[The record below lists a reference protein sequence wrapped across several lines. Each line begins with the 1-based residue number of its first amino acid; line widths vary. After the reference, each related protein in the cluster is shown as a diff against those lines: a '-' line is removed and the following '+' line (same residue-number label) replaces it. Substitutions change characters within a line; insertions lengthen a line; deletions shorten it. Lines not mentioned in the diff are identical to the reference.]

1 MAGHGYGLEDKGGMS
16 DALFPAL
23 ADMQGLAGYV
33 GVWVVYGI
41 GLTVV
46 FWTLGYLVWFIIQFF
61 R

>member
-1 MAGHGYGLEDKGGMS
+1 MS

>member
-1 MAGHGYGLEDKGGMS
+1 MS

-33 GVWVVYGI
+33 AVWVVYGI